1 MGITVI
7 VDCNECVVRGAAC
20 TDCVVTVL
28 LGLPGVGGQS
38 RASEAVNPRGISLE
52 QDERDAMEVLA
63 DVGLVPRLRLVTAQL
78 PALDDEGVSGA
89 YLCDP
94 RRSG

>member
-7 VDCNECVVRGAAC
+7 VDCNECVVRGTAC

-28 LGLPGVGGQS
+28 LGLPGVGVHT
-38 RASEAVNPRGISLE
+38 RNADAVNPRGISFE

-78 PALDDEGVSGA
+78 PTLDEEGMSEA
-89 YLCDP
+89 YRCDP

>member
-28 LGLPGVGGQS
+28 LGLPGVGGRTPQS
-38 RASEAVNPRGISLE
+38 DGVGARGISLE

-78 PALDDEGVSGA
+78 PMLERDGMSGPFS
-89 YLCDP
+89 CDP